1 MGDEEE
7 LTMGKEEDAGAFY
20 RRQLRHRD
28 TVTYKAVSFVFGL
41 FFFIGSI
48 VFFILNAQKYFL
60 PILFYDI
67 VGTVMLVYGLNISE
81 KENQKQRHDDDLED
95 LKKKINDKNYELQV
109 K

>member
-7 LTMGKEEDAGAFY
+7 LTMEKDEDAGAFY

-28 TVTYKAVSFVFGL
+28 TTTYKAISIFFGL

-48 VFFILNAQKYFL
+48 VFFLMNAQKYLL

-67 VGTVMLVYGLNISE
+67 VGTVMLIYGIGLHDFENKKKR
-81 KENQKQRHDDDLED
+81 KEDDLED
-95 LKKKINDKNYELQV
+95 LKKDVNDKKFDMQV

>member
-1 MGDEEE
+1 MAEEE
-7 LTMGKEEDAGAFY
+7 LTMNKDEDAGAFY

-28 TVTYKAVSFVFGL
+28 TVTYKAIAIFFGL

-48 VFFILNAQKYFL
+48 IFFLLNAHKYLL

-67 VGTVMLVYGLNISE
+67 VGTVMLIYGIGLHDSE
-81 KENQKQRHDDDLED
+81 NKKKRKEDDLDD
-95 LKKKINDKNYELQV
+95 LKKDINDKKFDLQV